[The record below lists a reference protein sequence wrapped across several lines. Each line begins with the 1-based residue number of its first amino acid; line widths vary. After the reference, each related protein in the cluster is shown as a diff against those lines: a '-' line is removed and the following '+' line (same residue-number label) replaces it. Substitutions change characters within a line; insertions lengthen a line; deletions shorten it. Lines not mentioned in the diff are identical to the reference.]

1 MRSCCPFY
9 FVCKP
14 LLCCAAPE
22 HLWGGVRGSPSVNL
36 VEGNLRYRRSDVRT
50 LDGPASCDRN
60 SRSQSRSV
68 QERDWRLSCLSFLC
82 LYISTQ
88 LQPAALRPSFCVR
101 ASPARPARIRVTGA
115 TGACSSA
122 EARARDVVVANE
134 SWTQAK
140 GKILP
145 PSSRRLPWKDHSND
159 PTAACPASAKGFSA
173 PESRFGQSGSRLGIL
188 PTGIGPA
195 WNFRPKARL

>member
-1 MRSCCPFY
+1 M
-9 FVCKP
+9 CKP
-14 LLCCAAPE
+14 LLYSAAPE

-115 TGACSSA
+115 TGACTSA

-134 SWTQAK
+134 SGLRCQERV
-140 GKILP
+140 
-145 PSSRRLPWKDHSND
+145 SESVRRRPRMVRSVLELAHFALFD
-159 PTAACPASAKGFSA
+159 
-173 PESRFGQSGSRLGIL
+173 SGNNSYL
-188 PTGIGPA
+188 
-195 WNFRPKARL
+195 